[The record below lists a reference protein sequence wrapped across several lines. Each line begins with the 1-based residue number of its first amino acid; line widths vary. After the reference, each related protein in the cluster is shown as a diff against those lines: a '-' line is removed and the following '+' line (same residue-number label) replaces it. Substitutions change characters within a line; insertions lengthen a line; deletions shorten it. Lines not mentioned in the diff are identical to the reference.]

1 MPFHYFA
8 MMFKKTIL
16 LFGSI
21 LLFLGCSQA
30 ERNCSD
36 FKNGE
41 FSFTSIIDGKE
52 VTTKFIRQ
60 NELEINYFEKEIDS
74 FSIRWINDC
83 EYVGKNLKPKNRA
96 EEKPIHFKILST
108 KDNSYTFEYS
118 FLGNAQ
124 KQRGM
129 VTKTK

>member
-1 MPFHYFA
+1 
-8 MMFKKTIL
+8 MMFY
-16 LFGSI
+16 S
-21 LLFLGCSQA
+21 CNNQ
-30 ERNCSD
+30 ERNCTD

-52 VTTKFIRQ
+52 VGTTFVR
-60 NELEINYFEKEIDS
+60 NDDLEINYFENQIDS

-83 EYVGKNLKPKNRA
+83 EYIGKNLNPKNRA

-118 FLGNAQ
+118 FVGKA
-124 KQRGM
+124 KKEKGT
-129 VTKTK
+129 VIKIK